1 VSTSINTGAVLDC
14 AGRVLDLSYPRV
26 MGVPNVTPDSFS
38 DGGILFANNRV
49 NEDLLC
55 RQAEGMVA
63 AGAAVL
69 DIGGESTRPG
79 AAVVSEQEELDRV
92 LPAVEVLAD
101 RFDAVL
107 SLDTSSP
114 QVIAEGARLG
124 AGMINDVRALTRPG
138 ALAAAAA
145 VELPVCLMH
154 MAGEPDTMQRNPQY
168 RDVVSEICEFLRQR
182 IDRCVEAGIAADRIV
197 IDPGFGFGKT
207 ATHNFT
213 LLKQLQR
220 VVDLGYPVLAGLS
233 RKSMIAH
240 VIQRDPTER
249 LAASLSLAV
258 LAAMN
263 GARLLRV
270 HDVRETVDALA
281 MLTAMENIN

>member
-1 VSTSINTGAVLDC
+1 
-14 AGRVLDLSYPRV
+14 
-26 MGVPNVTPDSFS
+26 
-38 DGGILFANNRV
+38 
-49 NEDLLC
+49 
-55 RQAEGMVA
+55 
-63 AGAAVL
+63 
-69 DIGGESTRPG
+69 
-79 AAVVSEQEELDRV
+79 
-92 LPAVEVLAD
+92 
-101 RFDAVL
+101 
-107 SLDTSSP
+107 
-114 QVIAEGARLG
+114 
-124 AGMINDVRALTRPG
+124 
-138 ALAAAAA
+138 
-145 VELPVCLMH
+145 
-154 MAGEPDTMQRNPQY
+154 
-168 RDVVSEICEFLRQR
+168 VSEICDFLRQR

-207 ATHNFT
+207 AAHNFT

-220 VVDLGYPVLAGLS
+220 VADLGYPVLAGLS